1 MAGFKIVLGAL
12 QPLIDR
18 ITMSDGRQMP
28 RIWGLEDW
36 DDFDKRERFPW
47 KQLKDE
53 ISIDEDMA
61 GFRQGAH
68 DPKLGYSLDYMTLPE
83 LRKAIDS
90 KLSLIEFRKDQ
101 PAFQDLIMPL
111 LREVEVM
118 KKELAERSS
127 KKEIE

>member
-127 KKEIE
+127 KKEVE

>member
-118 KKELAERSS
+118 KKELAGRSS
-127 KKEIE
+127 IAEVE